1 MHERQQATR
10 QFQAAQGA
18 QEQGLLVRLGLDD
31 LAATVKTVWADVM
44 AQMRLTR
51 GGFDGQR
58 RRTQVLMRTVHTA
71 LGR

>member
-51 GGFDGQR
+51 GGFDS
-58 RRTQVLMRTVHTA
+58 
-71 LGR
+71 

>member
-10 QFQAAQGA
+10 QFQATQEA

-31 LAATVKTVWADVM
+31 LAATVKTVWTDVM
-44 AQMRLTR
+44 TQMRLTR
-51 GGFDGQR
+51 GGLDGQR
-58 RRTQVLMRTVHTA
+58 RRTQMLVRTVHTA

>member
-10 QFQAAQGA
+10 QFQATQGA